1 MRMTSNGLRPAGLF
15 LSSLRSAFLEFGAK
29 HLKVDMFGQFHQR
42 ITETAQ
48 CGDPFT
54 VIKETWLVAFHRQLH
69 SKKYAKYIDAEL
81 VAIYQTAHNYLSI
94 VQDHTS

>member
-1 MRMTSNGLRPAGLF
+1 
-15 LSSLRSAFLEFGAK
+15 
-29 HLKVDMFGQFHQR
+29 MFGQLHQR
-42 ITETAQ
+42 ITETTQ

-81 VAIYQTAHNYLSI
+81 VAFYQTALYLLLR
-94 VQDHTS
+94 